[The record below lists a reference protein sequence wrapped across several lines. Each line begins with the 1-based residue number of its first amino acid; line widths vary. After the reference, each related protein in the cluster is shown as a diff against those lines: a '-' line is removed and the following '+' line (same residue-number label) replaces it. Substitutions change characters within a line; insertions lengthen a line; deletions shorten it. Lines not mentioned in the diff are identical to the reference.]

1 MPRYGVCARPP
12 RIHPMRRLPVR
23 SSGALGVLLFAGLQ
37 VAGCSPGTTPGFPT
51 PDFQAPLQAG
61 FPLRAGDLGYIQGAG
76 DFLYLSIQSV
86 GIDSRCPPEST
97 CDEPGFLEVVLE
109 LETAAAQGS
118 AGMQIPP
125 SGDAVITYRGFE
137 IRAHEVQPPGRA
149 SRIPPSEYVFLMSV
163 SLR

>member
-1 MPRYGVCARPP
+1 
-12 RIHPMRRLPVR
+12 MRRLPIR
-23 SSGALGVLLFAGLQ
+23 SSGALGVLLLAGLSIS
-37 VAGCSPGTTPGFPT
+37 GCSPGTTPGFPA
-51 PDFQAPLQAG
+51 PDFQAPLQTPFA
-61 FPLRAGDLGYIQGAG
+61 LRAGDLGYIQGTD

-97 CDEPGFLEVVLE
+97 CDEPGFVEVILE

-137 IRAHEVQPPGRA
+137 IRAHEVQPPGSA
-149 SRIPPSEYVFLMSV
+149 SRIPPSDYFFLMSV